1 MAHLRIH
8 FRKMLSCS
16 VETIMLVTKIVPEMK
31 DSIFFVVAVVASSK
45 RLCSYMFQVSNV
57 GRVRGITDNHS

>member
-8 FRKMLSCS
+8 FRKMLTCS

-45 RLCSYMFQVSNV
+45 RLDMFQVSNV